1 MELLTIPDV
10 AEALGTDVLAVHRML
25 KEGDFVEAR
34 NANGVRCVP
43 ADFIQDGAAVK
54 GLPSVIS
61 LLRDG
66 RFSDAEIVDWLF
78 GEDDSL
84 AQGSAMAALR
94 ANHGTEVKRR
104 AQAASL

>member
-10 AEALGTDVLAVHRML
+10 ADVLDADILSVHRMI
-25 KEGDFVEAR
+25 KEGEFVEAR
-34 NANGVRCVP
+34 NADGIRCVP
-43 ADFIQDGAAVK
+43 ADFIQDGAPVK
-54 GLPSVIS
+54 GLRAVIS

-66 RFSDAEIVDWLF
+66 RFSDAEIVAWLF
-78 GEDDSL
+78 SADDSL
-84 AQGSAMAALR
+84 ARGSAMAALR